1 MLINP
6 EVKSEYS
13 EDSSK
18 LYIPLYSLG
27 KNIPLNT
34 KLKPEYSE
42 ESLKL
47 NIPFYFLK
55 N

>member
-1 MLINP
+1 MNP

-18 LYIPLYSLG
+18 PYIPLYSLGG

-47 NIPFYFLK
+47 NIPFYSLK